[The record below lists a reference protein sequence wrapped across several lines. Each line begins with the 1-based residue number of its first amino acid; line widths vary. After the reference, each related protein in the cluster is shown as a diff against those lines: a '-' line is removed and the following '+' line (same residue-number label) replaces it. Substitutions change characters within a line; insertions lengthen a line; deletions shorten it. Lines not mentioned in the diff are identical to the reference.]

1 MPSNHAPPRRDP
13 RLRLALHL
21 ETVLALRPPT
31 PDPVLTTLAHVMHRL
46 RRLQTLERQHM
57 HCSVHRWRVATRTLT
72 LRLAGELRELQYM
85 LGSAHPAVPMV
96 PATATAASVYRDLL
110 ALDEEFS
117 DLQIAD
123 DLSSVAVTTDP
134 VVLEGVALGRFRLI
148 VDLARLGRGRIDGD
162 AVTAEALDPN
172 PSASNDEI
180 THPHVQGSSICF
192 GDGGPLLRAALAEGR
207 LYDALVVTR
216 QVLLTYNEASP
227 YVRLDQ
233 WTGRR
238 CDECDDLAG
247 EDDLYGCQACGTSM
261 CGNCEASCAD
271 CESSHCRRCLRE
283 DDGDLVCRDCLA
295 EREAKAAEED
305 DLEDEPLE
313 GEPLADES
321 LEDDVAEPD
330 PQPSTPKELCHEPV
344 QT

>member
-1 MPSNHAPPRRDP
+1 
-13 RLRLALHL
+13 
-21 ETVLALRPPT
+21 
-31 PDPVLTTLAHVMHRL
+31 MHRL

-72 LRLAGELRELQYM
+72 HRLAGELRELQYT
-85 LGSAHPAVPMV
+85 LGSVHHALHIVPS
-96 PATATAASVYRDLL
+96 PATAASIYRDLL

-123 DLSSVAVTTDP
+123 DLSSVSVVTEP
-134 VVLEGVALGRFRLI
+134 VVLENVALGRFRLT
-148 VDLARLGRGRIDGD
+148 VDLSRLGRGRIDGD
-162 AVTAEALDPN
+162 TVTAEALDPN

-180 THPHVQGSSICF
+180 THPHVQGGSICF
-192 GDGGPLLRAALAEGR
+192 GDGGPLLRAALTEGR

-261 CGNCEASCAD
+261 CGNCEACCAD
-271 CESSHCRRCLRE
+271 CESSHCRRCLT
-283 DDGDLVCRDCLA
+283 DNDGDLVCRDCLA
-295 EREAKAAEED
+295 EREAKAEEE
-305 DLEDEPLE
+305 DLEDE
-313 GEPLADES
+313 S
-321 LEDDVAEPD
+321 FEDAEPD
-330 PQPSTPKELCHEPV
+330 PQPLTPKELCHEPV